1 MSDINSTSQPMSEL
15 FKEQNIP
22 QAEIK
27 QSLFSKLKVKSNLS
41 KYPDYSTKPINKI
54 RTKLL
59 NHVIKLNF

>member
-27 QSLFSKLKVKSNLS
+27 QSLFSTDLITSEELKKHAALLKEARN
-41 KYPDYSTKPINKI
+41 DSTWYVFK
-54 RTKLL
+54 
-59 NHVIKLNF
+59 